1 MGVAR
6 KWNTKIQRGVADIV
20 RELYVIV
27 IMLFWH
33 PTAGFLGQLKAC
45 FLSSITAL
53 DTH

>member
-6 KWNTKIQRGVADIV
+6 KWNTPFQRGVADIV
-20 RELYVIV
+20 REVYVIV

-33 PTAGFLGQLKAC
+33 LTAGFLGQLKAC

>member
-6 KWNTKIQRGVADIV
+6 KWNTRFQSGSTDIV
-20 RELYVIV
+20 RDVYVIV

-33 PTAGFLGQLKAC
+33 LTAGFLGQLKAC